1 VEFRCRLASA
11 SGQIVEGV
19 YAAESESRLRR
30 DFEEKGMYVLS
41 VQPKGAVG
49 AIALRLPSR
58 AAIPSRELL
67 IFSQELATLIKAG
80 MPLLQSLELLKRRV
94 ESPVFQGVLNDVYER
109 VRGGAALSDAFIAQ
123 GDIVPG
129 VYTASLLAG
138 ERSGNLESVL
148 RRYVDYAKTIS
159 NVRRKAISAL
169 IYPALLIVM
178 AFVLVSIIVLRVV
191 PEFSDFYASFGAQLP
206 LFTRMIVALS
216 NFIRGEFL
224 VLVVVFVAAVAA
236 AVLWVRRPG
245 QRIRIHRFILSM
257 PMLGEVTG
265 KFATS
270 QLART
275 LATLLGGGLPLV
287 NALEIASRSVGNRFL
302 ASELAV
308 VERRVREGASLS
320 ASMTE
325 RGVFPDVAVK
335 MAEVGEQTGA
345 LQEMLNTVAD
355 FYDEDIAT
363 TMERFETLA
372 PPILLV
378 VMGVVVAALLLALY
392 IPVFQLSSVVSR

>member
-1 VEFRCRLASA
+1 MQFRCRLASA

-41 VQPKGAVG
+41 VQPKGALRG
-49 AIALRLPSR
+49 LALTLPQR
-58 AAIPSRELL
+58 KGIPQRDLL

-94 ESPVFQGVLNDVYER
+94 GSPVFQAILNDVYER
-109 VRGGAALSDAFIAQ
+109 VRGGTSLSDAFISQ
-123 GDIVPG
+123 GDVVPG
-129 VYTASLLAG
+129 VFTASLVAG

-148 RRYVDYAKTIS
+148 RRYVEYAKTVA

-169 IYPALLIVM
+169 IYPAILIVM
-178 AFVLVSIIVLRVV
+178 SMGLVAIIVLRVV
-191 PEFSDFYASFGAQLP
+191 PEFSDFYKSFGAQLP
-206 LFTRMIVALS
+206 FTTRIVVAVSNLVRGQFFVILGLFVTAVVLGVMWTRQ
-216 NFIRGEFL
+216 
-224 VLVVVFVAAVAA
+224 
-236 AVLWVRRPG
+236 PG
-245 QRIRIHRFILSM
+245 QRARFHRF
-257 PMLGEVTG
+257 MLRVPFVGEVTG

-270 QLART
+270 QLSRT

-287 NALEIASRSVGNRFL
+287 NALEIASRSVGNRFI
-302 ASELAV
+302 ASEVGV
-308 VERRVREGASLS
+308 VERRVREGASLA

-325 RGVFPDVAVK
+325 RGIFPDVAVK

-378 VMGVVVAALLLALY
+378 LMGVVVAGLLLALY
-392 IPVFQLSSVVSR
+392 IPVFQLSSVASQ

>member
-1 VEFRCRLASA
+1 MEFRCRLASA

-19 YAAESESRLRR
+19 YAAESEARLRR

-41 VQPKGAVG
+41 VQPKGTLG
-49 AIALRLPSR
+49 AIPLRLPSR
-58 AAIPSRELL
+58 AAIPSRDLL

-94 ESPVFQGVLNDVYER
+94 ESPIFQSTLNDVYER
-109 VRGGAALSDAFIAQ
+109 VRGGASLSDAFIAQ
-123 GDIVPG
+123 GDVVPG
-129 VYTASLLAG
+129 VYTASLVAG

-159 NVRRKAISAL
+159 NVRRKAVSAL

-178 AFVLVSIIVLRVV
+178 AFVLVGIIVLRVV
-191 PEFSDFYASFGAQLP
+191 PEFSDFYKSFGAQLP
-206 LFTRMIVALS
+206 FFTRVIVAIS
-216 NFIRGEFL
+216 NFIRGEFAL
-224 VLVVVFVAAVAA
+224 LLTVIVVAVVSLVV
-236 AVLWVRRPG
+236 WVRQPG
-245 QRIRIHRFILSM
+245 QRIRIHRFILGT

-287 NALEIASRSVGNRFL
+287 NALEIASRSVGNRFI

-308 VERRVREGASLS
+308 VERRVREGASLA

-378 VMGVVVAALLLALY
+378 IMGVVVAALLLALY
-392 IPVFQLSSVVSR
+392 IPVFQLSSVVSQ